1 MGIIMHLG
9 FDRLDYPGDAVMQ
22 SMWNSTPMAFAGMY
36 LAPAPSQPN
45 TSWMSKVATLRGM
58 GWGLAPL
65 YVGQQAPGGPG
76 SHTLT
81 AAQGAA
87 DALDAAALA
96 QSAGL
101 EPGSVVYLD
110 IEIGGTLAA
119 DHLAYVAAWV
129 NGMQFPAFRA
139 GVYCSFSDTAQ
150 QVVTTVGDIPVWTFH
165 LIDTGPSQIDLSTET
180 ARDPS
185 GSGFGAALAWQY
197 RQSMN
202 GPITLHWDDSGT
214 PGQLVQVDMDTAVCL
229 DPSNPVFP
237 APVVDSVSPDPATPG
252 QSVTLSG
259 SEFDGADNVAFA
271 GASAANIVVTS
282 DTQLDA
288 EVPFGVSGQV
298 DVVVGNRWGNQSSP
312 AALTVV

>member
-1 MGIIMHLG
+1 
-9 FDRLDYPGDAVMQ
+9 
-22 SMWNSTPMAFAGMY
+22 
-36 LAPAPSQPN
+36 
-45 TSWMSKVATLRGM
+45 
-58 GWGLAPL
+58 
-65 YVGQQAPGGPG
+65 
-76 SHTLT
+76 
-81 AAQGAA
+81 
-87 DALDAAALA
+87 
-96 QSAGL
+96 
-101 EPGSVVYLD
+101 
-110 IEIGGTLAA
+110 
-119 DHLAYVAAWV
+119 
-129 NGMQFPAFRA
+129 MQFPAFRA

-180 ARDPS
+180 ARDPA